1 MPPVVKGTIKEGGT
15 PAQAPFV
22 PSPPKGGGVGT
33 PSPPPANNTNP
44 PATSPPPSAGP
55 AATAMLQA
63 INFAGMKV
71 GYFKYDLDNTTTNI
85 YGESLEKWYYPPME
99 IKCLIERGGLTY
111 NDADFG
117 PDPSQNITVSI
128 PRLII
133 EQFNFTPEV
142 GDILTD
148 RDRYYEVSVVDSQF
162 FTNAGAPTTAQT
174 ANNTGNLIIYIL
186 TCTLVRTTKLNII
199 PS

>member
-1 MPPVVKGTIKEGGT
+1 MPPVIKGTIKEGGT
-15 PAQAPFV
+15 PAVIKITPA
-22 PSPPKGGGVGT
+22 PPKGGGVGASPSPSPT
-33 PSPPPANNTNP
+33 PSPAPPSPPPA
-44 PATSPPPSAGP
+44 AGP

-128 PRLII
+128 PRITV
-133 EQFNFTPEV
+133 EQFKFTPEV
-142 GDILTD
+142 GDILID

>member
-15 PAQAPFV
+15 PSIIKITPA
-22 PSPPKGGGVGT
+22 PPKGGGVGASPSPSPT
-33 PSPPPANNTNP
+33 PPPAPPSPPPA
-44 PATSPPPSAGP
+44 AGP

-128 PRLII
+128 PRITV
-133 EQFNFTPEV
+133 EQFKFTPEV
-142 GDILTD
+142 GDILID

>member
-1 MPPVVKGTIKEGGT
+1 MPPVVKGTIKAGGT
-15 PAQAPFV
+15 PSPSPIT
-22 PSPPKGGGVGT
+22 PSPPKGGGVGAS
-33 PSPPPANNTNP
+33 PSPSPTPPPA
-44 PATSPPPSAGP
+44 PPSPAPPAGP
-55 AATAMLQA
+55 AGNAVLQA

-111 NDADFG
+111 SDADYG

-128 PRLII
+128 PRITV
-133 EQFNFTPEV
+133 EQFKFNPEV
-142 GDILTD
+142 GDILVD
-148 RDRYYEVSVVDSQF
+148 RDRYYEVSAVDSQF
-162 FTNAGAPTTAQT
+162 FTTAGSPVTSQT
-174 ANNTGNLIIYIL
+174 SNSTGNLIIYIL
-186 TCTLVRTTKLNII
+186 TCSLTRTTKLNII

>member
-1 MPPVVKGTIKEGGT
+1 MAKGIIKIGGT
-15 PAQAPFV
+15 PSPTPV
-22 PSPPKGGGVGT
+22 NPPPPKGGGVGSPAPSPSPT
-33 PSPPPANNTNP
+33 PTPPPSPPSPTP
-44 PATSPPPSAGP
+44 PAGP
-55 AATAMLQA
+55 AGNAVLQA

-111 NDADFG
+111 NDADYG

-128 PRLII
+128 PRITI

-142 GDILTD
+142 GDILID
-148 RDRYYEVSVVDSQF
+148 RDRYYEVSVADSQYY
-162 FTNAGAPTTAQT
+162 TTAGSPITSQT
-174 ANNTGNLIIYIL
+174 ANSTGNLIIYIL
-186 TCTLVRTTKLNII
+186 TCVLTRTTKLNII